1 LSKAFLE
8 RIECLESQDRDR
20 KWNFFTPF
28 LGQLGKK
35 NRLIPDLINHSF
47 WYTNDIYL
55 KQIIINMDMGNSRIT
70 YWPASV
76 CDPNKN
82 LELTTAELVEFV
94 FRVHEDIIEGE
105 SINLD
110 SENKAEEILVNCL
123 ENQLK
128 SHELRQED
136 FEITLALLI
145 VLREIDLNEPKVLS
159 SRTIVRDS
167 TCGVGK
173 ELIEKLISEG
183 IQILDIKTE
192 NEKGILLEHYVEKWI
207 FSIQEIFPKGGQIL
221 ICPTKSDGDQVF
233 DYYDSLASLAGPHLY
248 RSSCGK
254 VIAQLNNGLSKETG
268 NLFRKVLLG
277 FNLP

>member
-1 LSKAFLE
+1 MENNEIQNSHSSSLSKYSDSIQRGLRLIEEIKGDTSDNEKAYKKNLQFQIIKSVPRNQSASDLIVERYTELSKAFLE

-94 FRVHEDIIEGE
+94 FRVHEDIA
-105 SINLD
+105 D
-110 SENKAEEILVNCL
+110 SRMKCN
-123 ENQLK
+123 
-128 SHELRQED
+128 
-136 FEITLALLI
+136 T
-145 VLREIDLNEPKVLS
+145 
-159 SRTIVRDS
+159 
-167 TCGVGK
+167 
-173 ELIEKLISEG
+173 
-183 IQILDIKTE
+183 
-192 NEKGILLEHYVEKWI
+192 
-207 FSIQEIFPKGGQIL
+207 
-221 ICPTKSDGDQVF
+221 
-233 DYYDSLASLAGPHLY
+233 
-248 RSSCGK
+248 
-254 VIAQLNNGLSKETG
+254 
-268 NLFRKVLLG
+268 
-277 FNLP
+277 